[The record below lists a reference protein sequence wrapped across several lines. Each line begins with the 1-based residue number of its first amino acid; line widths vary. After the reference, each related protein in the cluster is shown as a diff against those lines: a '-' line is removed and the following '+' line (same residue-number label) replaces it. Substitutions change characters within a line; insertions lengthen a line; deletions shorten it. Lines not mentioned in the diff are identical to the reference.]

1 MMRVE
6 FSNDGIVIDAALV
19 GPLFDLEPA
28 EVHELMRNGEITS
41 LCEAGID
48 EHEGEFRLS
57 FFFRGR
63 RVRLQ
68 VAASGE
74 VLRRSTI
81 DYGDNPLPNAMHR
94 PGG

>member
-1 MMRVE
+1 MRVE
-6 FSNDGIVIDAALV
+6 FSADGIVIDAALV
-19 GPLFDLEPA
+19 GPLFNIAPA
-28 EVHELMRNGEITS
+28 DVQELMRNGEITS

-48 EHEGEFRLS
+48 DHEGEFRLS
-57 FFFRGR
+57 FFFGGR
-63 RVRLQ
+63 RVRLL

-81 DYGDNPLPNAMHR
+81 DYGDSPLPNALHR